1 MNYSLYKKCLAFEND
16 LTNLKDNI
24 IKGKEEIERQKKLLI
39 EENGISFFAKN
50 KCIKD
55 YEFID
60 RFLRTEIKTFTEANN
75 RIFGDSEDI
84 KQRKQHFIEKCE
96 ELGVRL
102 IRGDTND
109 MYDKINNFNKD
120 FFKLCDTYSMIKLMR
135 FKL

>member
-16 LTNLKDNI
+16 LTDLNDNM
-24 IKGKEEIERQKKLLI
+24 IKGKEEIDRQKKLLI

-60 RFLRTEIKTFTEANN
+60 RFLRTEIKSFTEANN

-84 KQRKQHFIEKCE
+84 KQRKQHFIEKYE
-96 ELGVRL
+96 ELGGRL

-109 MYDKINNFNKD
+109 MYEKINRFNRD
-120 FFKLCDTYSMIKLMR
+120 FLKLCDTYDMKNIMK
-135 FKL
+135 FKQ